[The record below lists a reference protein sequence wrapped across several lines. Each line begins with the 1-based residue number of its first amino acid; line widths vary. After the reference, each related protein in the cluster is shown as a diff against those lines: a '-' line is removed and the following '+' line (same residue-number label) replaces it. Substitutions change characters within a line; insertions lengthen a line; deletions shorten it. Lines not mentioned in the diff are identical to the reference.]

1 MQLTSARNVQFGFAC
16 KVPLTRFNF
25 LANFQC
31 WGINLNSS
39 CIIPILSIC
48 RGRQESASGPG
59 YSNKNVDTEQIR
71 GPLPPH
77 DGSWYLIEC
86 NCGNCFLVAVHKKPV
101 PGCNQCRH
109 INIITGVSGYQ
120 CLGVFRSCPG
130 GGRCGLRLQSDE
142 WCSDG
147 VKTVQ
152 QCMVSPGEGSY
163 ASFVPSLFTMDF
175 ITNVCWGVIWM
186 SPYLGPRLA
195 TSDPGY
201 LFCGVLPSSDTTQA
215 SCRSQEPRPSGRV
228 SQISQPSPFSPVLV
242 LVLGESRQS
251 FSSSFSHTTPFN
263 M

>member
-59 YSNKNVDTEQIR
+59 YSNKNVDPEQIR
-71 GPLPPH
+71 RPLPSH

-152 QCMVSPGEGSY
+152 QCMVSPGG
-163 ASFVPSLFTMDF
+163 
-175 ITNVCWGVIWM
+175 GVICFVCSQFVYHGFHYKCMLGCHLNVTLPWS
-186 SPYLGPRLA
+186 SPRHLWSWIFVLQSSPIIRHDTGQLQESGA
-195 TSDPGY
+195 T
-201 LFCGVLPSSDTTQA
+201 A
-215 SCRSQEPRPSGRV
+215 E
-228 SQISQPSPFSPVLV
+228 
-242 LVLGESRQS
+242 RQS
-251 FSSSFSHTTPFN
+251 FTDIPAQSIQPGPGTCIRGIKAIFLILIFAYNSF
-263 M
+263 

>member
-71 GPLPPH
+71 RPLPSH

-101 PGCNQCRH
+101 PGCNQRRH
-109 INIITGVSGYQ
+109 INIITGVPGYQ

-152 QCMVSPGEGSY
+152 QCTGRQGRGHMFHLFPVCLPWISLQMYVGVSFECHLTLVL
-163 ASFVPSLFTMDF
+163 ASPPLILDICFAEFSHHQTRHRPAA
-175 ITNVCWGVIWM
+175 GV
-186 SPYLGPRLA
+186 
-195 TSDPGY
+195 
-201 LFCGVLPSSDTTQA
+201 
-215 SCRSQEPRPSGRV
+215 RSHGRAAEFHRY
-228 SQISQPSPFSPVLV
+228 PSPVHSAGSWYLY
-242 LVLGESRQS
+242 
-251 FSSSFSHTTPFN
+251 
-263 M
+263 